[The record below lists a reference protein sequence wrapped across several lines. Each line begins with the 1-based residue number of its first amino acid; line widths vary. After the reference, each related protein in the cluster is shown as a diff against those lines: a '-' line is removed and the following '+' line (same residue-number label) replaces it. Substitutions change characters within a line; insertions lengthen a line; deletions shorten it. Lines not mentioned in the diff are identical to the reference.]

1 MTKAAIDRR
10 RQTLLAF
17 SAHLDNGAMHDLDV
31 YTGPVVTWV
40 SKLFDRRS
48 DPVMIATKAG
58 AMVWCNEAYRMQP
71 LRTLDGAEVVA
82 LPPPNDD
89 LLLAQF
95 PDSAARLAGR
105 AERLEATVLRVIN
118 DLQSLPS
125 VLAANGADERRAQ
138 PLPLPA
144 DLLGRR
150 REVAELAVSG
160 MTVEAIAER
169 LTISPNTVRN
179 HLKAVFRAVQAH
191 SRAELIARYHC

>member
-1 MTKAAIDRR
+1 
-10 RQTLLAF
+10 
-17 SAHLDNGAMHDLDV
+17 
-31 YTGPVVTWV
+31 
-40 SKLFDRRS
+40 
-48 DPVMIATKAG
+48 
-58 AMVWCNEAYRMQP
+58 MQP
-71 LRTLDGAEVVA
+71 IRTLDGAEVVA

-125 VLAANGADERRAQ
+125 VLAANGNDERRAQ

-169 LTISPNTVRN
+169 LMISPNTVRN
-179 HLKAVFRAVQAH
+179 HLKAVFRVVQVH